1 MSQVGLKVENQRS
14 GSSEVPA
21 TRTSGWPGWGKGG
34 LKGGTMERRC
44 DPEVQSE
51 ADGDGAEENTGR
63 NILSKIDRNFFCS
76 PRLIVRGEYLG
87 KSNGTEF
94 KLIVRRKTEGTY
106 VDWGLFNLKTKK
118 QILLVRG
125 EMDYPYNLEKQRTER
140 RRTYGRSVKGGWAW
154 EGWQGLIKSQKV
166 KINTLC

>member
-1 MSQVGLKVENQRS
+1 
-14 GSSEVPA
+14 
-21 TRTSGWPGWGKGG
+21 
-34 LKGGTMERRC
+34 MERRY

-125 EMDYPYNLEKQRTER
+125 EMDYP
-140 RRTYGRSVKGGWAW
+140 
-154 EGWQGLIKSQKV
+154 
-166 KINTLC
+166 